1 MSPICR
7 WDDRKKKSGSID
19 MSEDRLELGGSSPMR
34 KMRVKDKKEDW
45 ARAWKLDWIDDET
58 NLSLG

>member
-7 WDDRKKKSGSID
+7 WDDRKKKSVSID